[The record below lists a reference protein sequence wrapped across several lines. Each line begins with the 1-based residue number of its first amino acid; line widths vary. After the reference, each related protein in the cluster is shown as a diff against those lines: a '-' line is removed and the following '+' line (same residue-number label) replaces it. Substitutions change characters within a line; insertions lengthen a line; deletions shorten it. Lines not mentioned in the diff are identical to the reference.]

1 MKIIKLFFVL
11 LTFIAIASCENDNN
25 IAVNEINNPNTPTTF
40 SQNFGLEITRS
51 FLGNVIDS
59 NENPIENVTISIGS
73 EVATTDSN
81 GVFIINNAL
90 VYERF
95 AYIKA
100 EKTGYIHGSRSV
112 VPSSGTN
119 KVTIMLL
126 EETVAGTTNSGT
138 VETISLTNGASVS
151 LNGEYV
157 DEDGTEYTGSVN
169 VIMHHLDP
177 VDDKMPM
184 QMPGMLYA
192 ENTEGEE
199 RMLQTLGMLA
209 VELRGT
215 NGEDLNLAEGS
226 TAEIKIPV
234 DASLLADAPTTIPL
248 WYFDETNG
256 YWIEEGE
263 ANLVGSEYIGTVAHF
278 SFWNCDIPAE
288 AVNICVTVVDENGNT
303 IANSQVNITSSV
315 YGTRS
320 GYTNE
325 NGEVCGLIPSNE
337 TLDINVYEYSIC
349 GNNSIYTAS
358 IGPYT
363 SDSSLS
369 ITIPSST
376 NIISETIIGLFND
389 CNDTA
394 VSNGYILLTYGGQ
407 QFYDT
412 VTDGTFEINLIHCTS
427 PNTFSIEGFDY
438 DNVQTTGAIN
448 YTFSTPITDLGTLT
462 SCDSVDEFVTYQID
476 DHPTIAYNFNIY
488 SGFDGLNY
496 LGVTVSDNGQNPLF
510 YLDIY
515 DDTAIT
521 TQNYVTSLDEASI
534 TVLGDINGDSL
545 SDNVSTNQNITISI
559 SAIGN
564 VGEYLDVNF
573 SGDYDDLSGN
583 NHTITGVIHV
593 LRDN

>member
-1 MKIIKLFFVL
+1 MKIIKLFFAL
-11 LTFIAIASCENDNN
+11 FAFIAIISCENDNN
-25 IAVNEINNPNTPTTF
+25 ISLNEIDTPNTPTEF
-40 SQNFGLEITRS
+40 SQNFGLEITHS

-59 NENPIENVTISIGS
+59 NENPIENVTIYIGS
-73 EVATTDSN
+73 EIAITDSN
-81 GVFIINNAL
+81 GIFIINDAL
-90 VYERF
+90 VHERF

-100 EKTGYIHGSRSV
+100 KKPGYIHGSRAV

-157 DEDGTEYTGSVN
+157 DENGTEYTGSVN

-199 RMLQTLGMLA
+199 RMLKTLGMLA
-209 VELRGT
+209 VELRGI

-234 DASLLADAPTTIPL
+234 DTSLLADAPATIPL

-288 AVNICVTVVDENGNT
+288 AVNICVTLVDENGNT
-303 IANSQVNITSSV
+303 IANSQVTITSSV
-315 YGTRS
+315 YGTRG

-337 TLDINVYEYSIC
+337 TLEINVYDYDIC
-349 GNNSIYTAS
+349 GFNSIYTAT

-363 SDSSLS
+363 SDASLS
-369 ITIPSST
+369 ITISST
-376 NIISETIIGLFND
+376 NIISETITGLFND
-389 CNDTA
+389 CDDTA
-394 VSNGYILLTYGGQ
+394 VSNGYILLNYGGQ

-412 VTDGTFEINLIHCTS
+412 VTDGTFEINMIRCSTS
-427 PNTFSIEGFDY
+427 NTFSIEGFDF
-438 DNVQTTGAIN
+438 DNVQTTGVIN
-448 YTFSTPITDLGTLT
+448 YTFSTPLTDLGTLT
-462 SCDSVDEFVTYQID
+462 SCNTVDEFVTYQID

-488 SGFDGLNY
+488 CGFDGLNY
-496 LGVTVSDNGQNPLF
+496 LGVTASENGQNSTF

-515 DDTAIT
+515 DDTPIT
-521 TQNYVTSLDEASI
+521 TQNYVTNLDEASI
-534 TVLGDINGDSL
+534 NILTDSNGDSL
-545 SDNVSTNQNITISI
+545 SNNTSTNQNITISI

-564 VGEYLDVNF
+564 IGEYLDINF
-573 SGDYDDLSGN
+573 SGDYDDLNGN
-583 NHTITGVIHV
+583 NHTINGVMHV

>member
-1 MKIIKLFFVL
+1 MKIIKLFFAL
-11 LTFIAIASCENDNN
+11 FAFIAIISCENDNN
-25 IAVNEINNPNTPTTF
+25 ISLNEIDTPNTPTEF
-40 SQNFGLEITRS
+40 SQNFGLEITHS

-59 NENPIENVTISIGS
+59 NENPIENVTIYIGS
-73 EVATTDSN
+73 EIAITDSN
-81 GVFIINNAL
+81 GIFIINDAL
-90 VYERF
+90 VHERF

-100 EKTGYIHGSRSV
+100 KKPGYIHGSRAV

-157 DEDGTEYTGSVN
+157 DENGTEYTGSVN

-199 RMLQTLGMLA
+199 RMLKTLGMLA
-209 VELRGT
+209 VELRGI

-234 DASLLADAPTTIPL
+234 DASLLADAPATIPL

-288 AVNICVTVVDENGNT
+288 AVNICVTLVDENGNT
-303 IANSQVNITSSV
+303 IANSQVTITSSV
-315 YGTRS
+315 YGTRG

-337 TLDINVYEYSIC
+337 TLDINVYDYDIC
-349 GNNSIYTAS
+349 GFNSIYTAS
-358 IGPYT
+358 IGPY
-363 SDSSLS
+363 SIDSTLN
-369 ITIPSST
+369 IAVPSST
-376 NIISETIIGLFND
+376 SIISETITGIFTD
-389 CNDTA
+389 CDDIAIT
-394 VSNGYILLTYGGQ
+394 NGYVVLTYGNDY
-407 QFYDT
+407 FYDT
-412 VTDGTFEINLIHCTS
+412 VTDGAFEINMMRCATS
-427 PNTFSIEGFDY
+427 STFTIEGFDF
-438 DNVQTTGAIN
+438 DNVQTTGVIN
-448 YTFSTPITDLGTLT
+448 YTFSTPLTNLSTLT
-462 SCDSVDEFVTYQID
+462 SCDTVDEFATYQID
-476 DHPTIAYNFNIY
+476 DHPTITYSFELI
-488 SGFDGLNY
+488 SGFDGLNFLY
-496 LGVTVSDNGQNPLF
+496 IDASNNGIIAFTLTIFDNDP
-510 YLDIY
+510 
-515 DDTAIT
+515 IT
-521 TQNYVTSLDEASI
+521 TQSYI
-534 TVLGDINGDSL
+534 TGPNQSNIWLSDSNGDVISNNT
-545 SDNVSTNQNITISI
+545 SSFPNITISI

-564 VGEYLDVNF
+564 IGEYLDINF
-573 SGDYDDLSGN
+573 SGDYDDLNGN
-583 NHTITGVIHV
+583 NHTINGVMHV